1 MDVQVRLFNK
11 SKKNNI
17 YFFKKNR
24 DCNDFKIG
32 KLSILIIVGSI

>member
-1 MDVQVRLFNK
+1 MDVQVRLFNNR

-17 YFFKKNR
+17 YFLKNR

-32 KLSILIIVGSI
+32 RLSI